1 MPAGRRRNLPDRKST
16 DAYGESNRF
25 RIKIGI
31 RIVQC
36 LAISRLSVHLS
47 PILTS
52 VNAHAHVD
60 SVTRDFDY

>member
-1 MPAGRRRNLPDRKST
+1 MPAGRRQIFQIANPLMHS
-16 DAYGESNRF
+16 GESNRF

-36 LAISRLSVHLS
+36 FANFAAIGPFKI

-52 VNAHAHVD
+52 VNAHAHG
-60 SVTRDFDY
+60 

>member
-16 DAYGESNRF
+16 DAYRESNRF

-36 LAISRLSVHLS
+36 FANLRLSVHLS

-52 VNAHAHVD
+52 VNAHAHGY